1 MACEGCRR
9 RAQWMREQL
18 NAMRSG
24 IASLR
29 VPGTTQFRPIAPP
42 SMDSSH
48 TSTAASKPDN
58 EAKS

>member
-9 RAQWMREQL
+9 RAQWMCERL
-18 NAMRSG
+18 NAVRSG
-24 IASLR
+24 ITSLWA
-29 VPGTTQFRPIAPP
+29 PGTTQFRPIVPP

-48 TSTAASKPDN
+48 TSTAASKSDN